1 MIVSVLV
8 RRLKDGC
15 TFDDFR
21 RAREADQGFA
31 VPTRVRN
38 AVSLDD
44 PRDVISVG
52 FVAVETHWSSRR
64 RCAARTS

>member
-15 TFDDFR
+15 TFDDFQ
-21 RAREADQGFA
+21 RAREADQGF
-31 VPTRVRN
+31 

-52 FVAVETHWSSRR
+52 FVAVETHWSSRP